1 MEETIN
7 QVLFLLKGVWKY
19 RWHAVI
25 AAWVLALAGWIR
37 VYTLDDNYQAS
48 ARVFV
53 DTQSIL
59 KPLMSGMTTLPN
71 VEQQVS
77 IMSRTLLSRPNVEKV
92 MRMVD
97 LDIKAKTPKENE
109 ELINDLM
116 KEIKIVSTGRDDIYT
131 IAYNNQNPRVA
142 KDVVQSLLTI
152 FVEGSFGDKKNDS
165 DKAILFL
172 DDQIKNYETKL
183 VAAETALKD
192 FKIKNSGSLPQGG
205 DYGTQVQAAADQLN
219 QARLDLRE
227 AEQARN
233 AIQVQI
239 MGNGTGALT
248 ASALVNPELDGRILA
263 MQKNLD
269 AMRMQYTEQHPDIVA
284 AKRLIKQLEAQKVE
298 EARNFKPG
306 GDRGANYSPML
317 QQLNVALSTAEART
331 ASMRARV
338 DEFTV
343 RYDRLRT
350 QSVKGPELET
360 QMAQLNRDYQ
370 VNKENYQQ
378 MVSRRE
384 AARLSGDLTNTTD
397 MVKFRVVD
405 PPTVPLRPA
414 GPDRLRLASLVFL
427 GSLIAGIAFAMLLS
441 QLRPTYLSQHGL
453 RESTGLPIL
462 GSVSMNWTD
471 HERAKRKRSF
481 YAFGA
486 SLAVLVTLYA
496 GVMARMLLTA

>member
-25 AAWVLALAGWIR
+25 VAWAVALAGWVR
-37 VYTLDDNYQAS
+37 VYTLPDDYQAS

-59 KPLMSGMTTLPN
+59 KPLMAGMTTLPN

-97 LDIKAKTPKENE
+97 LDIKAKTPKEKE
-109 ELINDLM
+109 ELLNDLM
-116 KEIKIVSTGRDDIYT
+116 KQIKIVGTGRDDIYT
-131 IAYNNQNPRVA
+131 LSYSNENPRVA

-165 DKAILFL
+165 DKAIQFL
-172 DDQIKNYETKL
+172 DEQIKNYEAKL
-183 VAAETALKD
+183 VAAENALKD
-192 FKIKNSGSLPQGG
+192 FKIKHSGSLPQGG
-205 DYGTQVQAAADQLN
+205 DYGTQVQAASDALN

-233 AIQVQI
+233 AIQTQI
-239 MGNGTGALT
+239 YGNGTGPNGAV
-248 ASALVNPELDGRILA
+248 AVNPELDARILTL
-263 MQKNLD
+263 QKNLD
-269 AMRMQYTEQHPDIVA
+269 TMRMQFTEQHPDIIST
-284 AKRLIKQLEAQKVE
+284 KRLIKQLETQRAEDAKT
-298 EARNFKPG
+298 AKPG

-317 QQLNVALSTAEART
+317 QQLNVSLSTAEARV

-338 DEFTV
+338 DEYTA
-343 RYDRLRT
+343 RYDRLKT
-350 QSVKGPELET
+350 QSVNGPELET
-360 QMAQLNRDYQ
+360 QLAQLNRDYQ
-370 VNKENYQQ
+370 VNKENYSQL
-378 MVSRRE
+378 VARRE
-384 AARLSGDLTNTTD
+384 SARLSGDLSNTTD

-405 PPTVPLRPA
+405 PPTVPLTPA
-414 GPDRLRLASLVFL
+414 GPNRLRLASLVFV
-427 GSLIAGIAFAMLLS
+427 GALIAGIAIALLMS

-486 SLAVLVTLYA
+486 SLAVLITLYA

>member
-19 RWHAVI
+19 RWHAVV

-131 IAYNNQNPRVA
+131 ISYNNPNPRIA

-165 DKAILFL
+165 EKAILFL
-172 DDQIKNYETKL
+172 DDQIKNYEAKL
-183 VAAETALKD
+183 VAAETALKE

-239 MGNGTGALT
+239 MGNGTGATT
-248 ASALVNPELDGRILA
+248 ASALVNPELDGRIQAL
-263 MQKNLD
+263 QKNLD
-269 AMRMQYTEQHPDIVA
+269 TMRLQYTEQHPDIVS

-298 EARNFKPG
+298 EAKNFKPG

-317 QQLNVALSTAEART
+317 QQLNVSLSTAEARV

-338 DEFTV
+338 DEFTA

-427 GSLIAGIAFAMLLS
+427 GSLVAGIAFAMLLS

-486 SLAVLVTLYA
+486 SLAILVTLYA

>member
-25 AAWVLALAGWIR
+25 AAWVIALAGWIR

-59 KPLMSGMTTLPN
+59 KPLMAGMTTLPN

-131 IAYNNQNPRVA
+131 ISYNNPNPRVA

-165 DKAILFL
+165 EKAVQFL
-172 DDQIKNYETKL
+172 DEQIKNYEAKL

-192 FKIKNSGSLPQGG
+192 FKIKHSGSLPQGG

-239 MGNGTGALT
+239 TGNGTGST
-248 ASALVNPELDGRILA
+248 SASALVNPELDARIQALH
-263 MQKNLD
+263 KNLD
-269 AMRMQYTEQHPDIVA
+269 SMRLQYTEQHPDIVA

-317 QQLNVALSTAEART
+317 QQLNVSLSAAEARV

-338 DEFTV
+338 DEFTA
-343 RYDRLRT
+343 RYDRLRA
-350 QSVKGPELET
+350 QSVNGPELET

-405 PPTVPLRPA
+405 PPTVPLRPS

-427 GSLIAGIAFAMLLS
+427 GALIAGIAFAMLLS
-441 QLRPTYLSQHGL
+441 QLRPTYLSQQGL

>member
-25 AAWVLALAGWIR
+25 VAWVLALAGWIR

-59 KPLMSGMTTLPN
+59 KPLMAGMTTLPN

-109 ELINDLM
+109 ELISDLM
-116 KEIKIVSTGRDDIYT
+116 KEIRIASAGRDDIYT
-131 IAYNNQNPRVA
+131 ISYNNPNPRIA

-165 DKAILFL
+165 DKAVQFL
-172 DDQIKNYETKL
+172 DEQIKNYEAKL
-183 VAAETALKD
+183 VSAEVALKD
-192 FKIKNSGSLPQGG
+192 FKIKHSGSLPQGG
-205 DYGTQVQAAADQLN
+205 DYGTQVQGAADQLN

-239 MGNGTGALT
+239 MGNGTGAT
-248 ASALVNPELDGRILA
+248 TSQALVNPELDGRILA
-263 MQKNLD
+263 LQKNLD
-269 AMRMQYTEQHPDIVA
+269 TMRMQYTEQHPDIVS

-298 EARNFKPG
+298 EAKNFKPG

-317 QQLNVALSTAEART
+317 QQLNVALSTAEARV

-343 RYDRLRT
+343 RYDRLRA
-350 QSVKGPELET
+350 QSINGPELET

-441 QLRPTYLSQHGL
+441 QLRPTFLSQHGL

-486 SLAVLVTLYA
+486 SLAILVTLYA

>member
-25 AAWVLALAGWIR
+25 VAWAIALAGWIR
-37 VYTLDDNYQAS
+37 VYTLPDDYQAS

-59 KPLMSGMTTLPN
+59 KPLMAGMTTLPN

-77 IMSRTLLSRPNVEKV
+77 IMSRTLLSRPNMEKV

-97 LDIKAKTPKENE
+97 LDIKAKTPKEKE
-109 ELINDLM
+109 ELLNDLS
-116 KEIKIVSTGRDDIYT
+116 KQIKIVGTGRDDIYT
-131 IAYNNQNPRVA
+131 LTYSNENPRIA

-165 DKAILFL
+165 DKAIQFL
-172 DDQIKNYETKL
+172 DEQIKNYETKL
-183 VAAETALKD
+183 VAAENALKD
-192 FKIKNSGSLPQGG
+192 FKIKHSGSLPQGG
-205 DYGTQVQAAADQLN
+205 DYGTQVQAASDALN

-233 AIQVQI
+233 AIQTQI
-239 MGNGTGALT
+239 YGNGTGPNGAV
-248 ASALVNPELDGRILA
+248 AVNPELDARILTL
-263 MQKNLD
+263 QKNLD
-269 AMRMQYTEQHPDIVA
+269 TMRMQFTEQHPDIIST
-284 AKRLIKQLEAQKVE
+284 KRLIKQLETQKAE
-298 EARNFKPG
+298 EAKTAKPG
-306 GDRGANYSPML
+306 GDRGASYSPML
-317 QQLNVALSTAEART
+317 QQLNVSLSTAEARV

-338 DEFTV
+338 DEYTA
-343 RYDRLRT
+343 RYDRLKA
-350 QSVKGPELET
+350 QSVNGPELET
-360 QMAQLNRDYQ
+360 QLAQLNRDYQ
-370 VNKENYQQ
+370 VNKENYSQL
-378 MVSRRE
+378 VARRE
-384 AARLSGDLTNTTD
+384 SARLSGDLSNTTD

-405 PPTVPLRPA
+405 PPTVPLTPA
-414 GPDRLRLASLVFL
+414 GPNRLRLASLVFV
-427 GSLIAGIAFAMLLS
+427 GALIAGIAIALLMS

-462 GSVSMNWTD
+462 GSVSMNWTA

-486 SLAVLVTLYA
+486 SLAVLITLYA
-496 GVMARMLLTA
+496 GVMARMLLTT